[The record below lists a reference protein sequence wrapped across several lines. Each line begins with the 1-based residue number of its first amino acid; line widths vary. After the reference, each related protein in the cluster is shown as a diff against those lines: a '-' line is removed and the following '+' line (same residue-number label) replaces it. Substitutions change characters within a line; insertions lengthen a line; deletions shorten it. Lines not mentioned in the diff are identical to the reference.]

1 MERWWPWKVGMEM
14 EIVIIEDGKACG
26 IGALWKR
33 SMGVREKWRKKEK
46 IRMRKK
52 DDWVGVRMKISVIT
66 DISVFQ
72 FYGYIEDIS
81 MDILKKKNINKPK
94 ID

>member
-1 MERWWPWKVGMEM
+1 MEM
-14 EIVIIEDGKACG
+14 EIVIIGDGKACG

-66 DISVFQ
+66 VWTPHFGLMRFPLHSELN
-72 FYGYIEDIS
+72 FY
-81 MDILKKKNINKPK
+81 LKN
-94 ID
+94 